1 VTNRLRRKCEGAA
14 VDGEDA
20 VVASLVAEL
29 KAILFFAA
37 FVGLSVGT
45 GKPVTIVA
53 FDIAVAAICAHPRR
67 TNVSQRPATFD

>member
-1 VTNRLRRKCEGAA
+1 

-45 GKPVTIVA
+45 GKPVTIIA
-53 FDIAVAAICAHPRR
+53 FGIAVAAICAHHRR
-67 TNVSQRPATFD
+67 TT

>member
-1 VTNRLRRKCEGAA
+1 M
-14 VDGEDA
+14 DGEDA